1 MADYENK
8 LVDKRV
14 VTRYIKKGAVDEKEY
29 EQLLK
34 KLPDLADQALPIEA
48 AMDLDDFDDED
59 EDEEE
64 PQSPA
69 GEAPQA

>member
-14 VTRYIKKGAVDEKEY
+14 VTRYIKKGVVDEKEY

-48 AMDLDDFDDED
+48 AMDHDELDDDDEV
-59 EDEEE
+59 E
-64 PQSPA
+64 PQAPA